1 MPANAL
7 LNPAAVYCEALGYNY
22 TIQSTEHGERG
33 LCQLSNGDVVDAW
46 EFLQG
51 KVAQNYSYCCQKG
64 YEIKTV
70 KDSEK
75 CLKFLTDECA
85 VCVLEDG
92 TEVEVT
98 ELMNLSFEE
107 TVCGDGTCG
116 IPENFNTCP
125 RDCPSGGMDGYCDG
139 VSDGICD
146 PDCTSSMDPDC
157 VSGAEEFGTLLKVLV
172 TVARVIALICAIV
185 LMLRK
190 RG

>member
-1 MPANAL
+1 MLYSTQRLFIVRHWVQLYNSVNGAWRKRAVSAL
-7 LNPAAVYCEALGYNY
+7 KRWCCGCLG
-22 TIQSTEHGERG
+22 IFAGKSRSE
-33 LCQLSNGDVVDAW
+33 LQL
-46 EFLQG
+46 LLP
-51 KVAQNYSYCCQKG
+51 KG

-70 KDSEK
+70 KDSKK
-75 CLKFLTDECA
+75 CSKFLTDWCA

-146 PDCTSSMDPDC
+146 PDCTSSMDPVC

-172 TVARVIALICAIV
+172 TVACVIALICAIV